1 MCMYRRIRKTK
12 HKNRQAF
19 TLVELIVVLVIL
31 AVIAAMLV
39 PALTGYI
46 DKAKKEKNVQ
56 YADTARVAA
65 QAVMTELY
73 GLGGDYKPTDSSDG
87 FNFNWTA
94 KNGTAADKAW
104 GDKVLALM
112 DRGRGEAGNEPYIFV
127 FGVGHSNSN
136 CGLTLNQQYTV
147 YYIAY
152 METADSPAIFYV
164 SGDWMYKYPRK
175 NGGKVIRT
183 EKFNGKDFR
192 NTIVKDGKPYTPLQF
207 FIVSN
212 NSGLADDK
220 FWTSSDKRSL
230 LSHSDGY
237 A

>member
-1 MCMYRRIRKTK
+1 MYRRIRKTK

-31 AVIAAMLV
+31 AVIAAVTV
-39 PALTGYI
+39 PALIGYI
-46 DKAKKEKNVQ
+46 DKTNKEKCIPS
-56 YADTARVAA
+56 ADTARVAA

-73 GLGGDYKPTDSSDG
+73 GLGGDYKPSDSVDG
-87 FNFNWTA
+87 NNFVWTS
-94 KNGTAADKAW
+94 KSGTATDKAW

-112 DRGRGEAGNEPYIFV
+112 DRGRGTAGNEPYIFI
-127 FGVGHSNSN
+127 FGVGHSSKD

-152 METADSPAIFYV
+152 VETPDSPAVFYV
-164 SGDWMYKYPRK
+164 DGEWMFKYPRK
-175 NGGKVIRT
+175 NGGSIIRS
-183 EKFNGKDFR
+183 EKYNGKEYR
-192 NTIVKDGKPYTPLQF
+192 NTIVRDGKPYTPLQF

-212 NSGLADDK
+212 NTGMADDK
-220 FWTSSDKRSL
+220 IWTNSDKRSL